1 MRAPGAIRGRET
13 GPGSAM
19 SEAHGRDAAR
29 AADPVLGPG
38 DGADQLALLDA
49 VFQTLAVGL
58 DLRDHRGTAVLRN
71 AAADAFA
78 AAPHGDRT
86 SRSDTV
92 SAGGGTYRLT
102 TTFGPS
108 PSRAVETELFRRA
121 YYDDLTGLP
130 NRSHL
135 EHALAELTSRG
146 DEPFALAFVDLDGF
160 KQIND
165 YYGHAVG
172 DAILVK
178 IAQRLSHDLRDG
190 SLLGRIGGDEF
201 LLLLRGDGD
210 ALAEVDALLTRL
222 KTPIFVDGHEIFASA
237 SIGVS
242 VYPTHGRDYET
253 LRRNADIAM
262 YRVKSDRKGAVALF
276 DDAMRMAAHSRME
289 TEQRLRL
296 AIRDR
301 RFLCAYQPKVD
312 IYTHRTVGLE
322 VLLRW
327 RDEAGFIQPPGDF
340 IALAVELGM
349 INDISRM
356 VLDETVSAIG
366 DIDAAFGGGTTIS
379 FNIAAKQAGDI
390 GFMTDFVGD
399 LAATGCADRFM
410 VELTEEAFFAKSA
423 LQSTVLPMLRDIG
436 TKVSIDDF
444 GVGYSSLSALAD
456 LTADELK
463 IDKSF
468 ITDIHRRPRSQ
479 SILKAIESL
488 GHALGMTIIAEGL
501 ESAEELVYLTGA
513 TTIRHAQ
520 GYYFSKALSLD
531 QFAAGRTV
539 YGPSRSRPDDR
550 AGAAPRFAAQR
561 SRPSRRG

>member
-1 MRAPGAIRGRET
+1 MSDAQTLRTVPGTSDGTCPAE
-13 GPGSAM
+13 
-19 SEAHGRDAAR
+19 DAAAR
-29 AADPVLGPG
+29 
-38 DGADQLALLDA
+38 LALLDSLFA
-49 VFQTLAVGL
+49 ALPIGL
-58 DLRDHRGTAVLRN
+58 DLRGPDGATVLRN
-71 AAADAFA
+71 PAADAA
-78 AAPHGDRT
+78 AAVPAA
-86 SRSDTV
+86 DTR
-92 SAGGGTYRLT
+92 AGVADIAVGGTTYRLT
-102 TTFGPS
+102 TTLDLTPQ
-108 PSRAVETELFRRA
+108 RQAEAELFRRA
-121 YYDDLTGLP
+121 YYDELTDLP
-130 NRSHL
+130 NRSYL
-135 EHALAELTSRG
+135 QHAMAELMSRG

-160 KQIND
+160 KHIND

-172 DAILVK
+172 DQILVK
-178 IAQRLSHDLRDG
+178 IADRLSSALQEG
-190 SLLGRIGGDEF
+190 VVLGRIGGDEF
-201 LLLLRGDGD
+201 LLLMRGRGDVMG
-210 ALAEVDALLTRL
+210 EVQALLARL
-222 KTPIFVDGHEIFASA
+222 KQPLSVDGHEIFASA

-242 VYPTHGRDYET
+242 LFPIHGRDYET

-262 YRVKSDRKGAVALF
+262 YRVKSDRKGDVALF
-276 DDAMRMAAHSRME
+276 DDAMRMAAHSRTE

-340 IALAVELGM
+340 IGLAVELGM

-356 VLDETVSAIG
+356 VLDETMSSIQ
-366 DIDAAFGGGTTIS
+366 DIDAAFGAGTTIS
-379 FNIAAKQAGDI
+379 FNVAAKQAGDI

-423 LQSTVLPMLRDIG
+423 LQTNILPMLRGIG

-463 IDKSF
+463 IDRSF

-501 ESAEELVYLTGA
+501 ERVEELVYLTGA

-520 GYYFSKALSLD
+520 GYYFSKPLALD
-531 QFAAGRTV
+531 AFAAGRSF
-539 YGPSRSRPDDR
+539 YGPDRSSTPARLDGARRR
-550 AGAAPRFAAQR
+550 AVVRGA
-561 SRPSRRG
+561 

>member
-1 MRAPGAIRGRET
+1 MSDAPILR
-13 GPGSAM
+13 S
-19 SEAHGRDAAR
+19 
-29 AADPVLGPG
+29 VPG
-38 DGADQLALLDA
+38 DSDGTRPGEDGPWRLALLDGLFA
-49 VFQTLAVGL
+49 ALPIGL
-58 DLRDHRGTAVLRN
+58 DLRGPDGTTVLRN
-71 AAADAFA
+71 AAAEA
-78 AAPHGDRT
+78 AAMVPAADLR
-86 SRSDTV
+86 
-92 SAGGGTYRLT
+92 AGLAEVAIGGTAYRLT
-102 TTFGPS
+102 TTVDLTP
-108 PSRAVETELFRRA
+108 RREAEADLFRRA
-121 YYDDLTGLP
+121 YYDELTGLP
-130 NRSHL
+130 NRSYL
-135 EHALAELTSRG
+135 QHAMAELMSRG

-160 KQIND
+160 KHIND

-172 DAILVK
+172 DQILVK
-178 IAQRLSHDLRDG
+178 IADRLSGALQQG
-190 SLLGRIGGDEF
+190 VVLGRIGGDEF
-201 LLLLRGDGD
+201 LLLLQGHDD
-210 ALAEVDALLTRL
+210 IVAEVQVLLARL
-222 KTPIFVDGHEIFASA
+222 KQPIFVDGHEIFASA

-242 VYPTHGRDYET
+242 LFPTHGRDYET

-262 YRVKSDRKGAVALF
+262 YRVKSDRKGDVALF

-340 IALAVELGM
+340 IGLAVELGM
-349 INDISRM
+349 INEISRM
-356 VLDETVSAIG
+356 VLDETVASLG
-366 DIDAAFGGGTTIS
+366 DIDAAFGAGTTIS
-379 FNIAAKQAGDI
+379 FNVAAKQAGDI

-399 LAATGCADRFM
+399 LASTGCADRFM

-423 LQSTVLPMLRDIG
+423 LQTTILPMLRDIG

-463 IDKSF
+463 IDRSF

-501 ESAEELVYLTGA
+501 ESVEELVYLTGA

-520 GYYFSKALSLD
+520 GYYFSKPLALD
-531 QFAAGRTV
+531 AFAAGRSF
-539 YGPSRSRPDDR
+539 YGPSRASTPGRLDGPRRR
-550 AGAAPRFAAQR
+550 AAVRGA
-561 SRPSRRG
+561 